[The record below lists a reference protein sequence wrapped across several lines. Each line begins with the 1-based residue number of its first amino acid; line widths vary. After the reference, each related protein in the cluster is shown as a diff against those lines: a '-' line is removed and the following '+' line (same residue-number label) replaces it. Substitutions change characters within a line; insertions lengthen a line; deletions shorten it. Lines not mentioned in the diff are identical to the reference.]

1 MKRILIIRPS
11 AVGDIV
17 MASPMIR
24 TLRRGFPD
32 ARIVWLAEPAMAD
45 LLHHP
50 ELDGVIFWDKA
61 RWRRLWKKGRLG
73 ALLQEIRSLR
83 RKLRS
88 ERFDLALDAQ
98 GLLRSR
104 ALAWL
109 SGAARRVGF
118 DSREPG
124 RFLMTEIIPRG
135 PGAEKMSSEYRHM
148 MTTLGLPIDGFF
160 PELAVKA
167 DDADAMAD
175 RLRSFGINEK
185 YAVICPFT
193 TRPQKHWF
201 ADRWTELA
209 QKVPK
214 RMGLPVVMLGGPN
227 DVPAARSIAKSA
239 GNGLCDMAGQTTLGQ
254 SMAAL
259 QKAGL
264 IIGVDTGLT
273 HMGTAFGRPTVALFG
288 ATRPYLSTER
298 DTTAVIYH
306 PRECSPCRRR
316 PTCSAKFDC
325 MAAISVDEVLTTILE
340 IGSHMTGTICE
351 Q

>member
-24 TLRRGFPD
+24 VLRRGFPD
-32 ARIVWLAEPAMAD
+32 ARIVWLAEPSMAD

-50 ELDGVIFWDKA
+50 ELDGVIFWDKG
-61 RWRRLWKKGRLG
+61 RWRKLLRRGRLP
-73 ALLQEIRSLR
+73 ALLREILSLR
-83 RKLRS
+83 RRLVS
-88 ERFDLALDAQ
+88 EQFDIALDAQ

-109 SGAARRVGF
+109 SGATRRIGF

-124 RFLMTEIIPRG
+124 RFLMTEIISRG
-135 PGAEKMSSEYRHM
+135 ASAKRMSSEYRHM
-148 MTTLGLPIDGFF
+148 METIGLSVDGFF

-167 DDADAMAD
+167 DDADAMED
-175 RLRSFGINEK
+175 RLRAVGIDNE

-201 ADRWTELA
+201 EDRWAALA
-209 QKVPK
+209 GEIRE

-227 DVPAARSIAKSA
+227 DVAAARSIKGLA
-239 GNGLCDMAGQTTLGQ
+239 GDEIHDLTGGTTLGQ
-254 SMAAL
+254 SMAVLQNAAL
-259 QKAGL
+259 
-264 IIGVDTGLT
+264 IVGVDTGLT
-273 HMGTAFGRPTVALFG
+273 HMGTAFGRPTAALFG
-288 ATRPYLSTER
+288 ATRPYLETGRE
-298 DTTAVIYH
+298 TTAVMYH

-316 PTCSAKFDC
+316 PTCGGEFDC
-325 MAAISVDEVLTTILE
+325 MAAISVDEVLTRV
-340 IGSHMTGTICE
+340 MDICLTKGGGVNH
-351 Q
+351 